1 MTKKTLNNDPE
12 WKFAPILVTSNFERI
27 IVNEKKSILFAKE
40 KGEIVFRWKIECK
53 IVRGEGS
60 IDDLDDVDDCP
71 ELFAYFVK
79 GAPLI
84 ITKNINPNKN
94 IANGTS
100 GFYHSM
106 LFDDEEMNKKFSE
119 LELCT
124 NVGEIITLSQPP
136 DYIIVKLDRTINSE
150 SNLSI
155 DNNISLIPISR
166 KDNFF
171 PMSYKVWIKNRKIS
185 NYPVQVELVDNQGVQ
200 MAFSYTFHKAVGQT
214 IPKLISCLSKRP
226 YYLCQISYRL
236 LLVAL
241 SRVEESKY
249 MRILSD
255 PKEDLSYLINLKAPD
270 DYFIWMKG
278 FDKLVDGKWNENL
291 SVTEWMKLE
300 DKNNMKKN
308 PKKERCIKSIKPLW
322 FPGTKPIFSENNK
335 NDEVKDIQ
343 ENKSKDLFKN
353 LNDSSILQKKI
364 SQKNIK
370 ISNERELYP
379 KYIEFEQKI
388 NDVYKMPKKDN
399 LNDDSLM
406 RIIFW
411 YKFRIGSCF
420 YDSVLFCLKN
430 SKWENIV
437 HEYENGLELRND
449 SLNWIKTLKEKKSSP
464 I

>member
-1 MTKKTLNNDPE
+1 M
-12 WKFAPILVTSNFERI
+12 I
-27 IVNEKKSILFAKE
+27 
-40 KGEIVFRWKIECK
+40 
-53 IVRGEGS
+53 
-60 IDDLDDVDDCP
+60 
-71 ELFAYFVK
+71 
-79 GAPLI
+79 
-84 ITKNINPNKN
+84 
-94 IANGTS
+94 
-100 GFYHSM
+100 
-106 LFDDEEMNKKFSE
+106 FDDEEMNEKISE

-226 YYLCQISYRL
+226 YFLCQISYRL

-300 DKNNMKKN
+300 DKT
-308 PKKERCIKSIKPLW
+308 I
-322 FPGTKPIFSENNK
+322 
-335 NDEVKDIQ
+335 
-343 ENKSKDLFKN
+343 
-353 LNDSSILQKKI
+353 
-364 SQKNIK
+364 
-370 ISNERELYP
+370 
-379 KYIEFEQKI
+379 
-388 NDVYKMPKKDN
+388 
-399 LNDDSLM
+399 
-406 RIIFW
+406 
-411 YKFRIGSCF
+411 
-420 YDSVLFCLKN
+420 
-430 SKWENIV
+430 
-437 HEYENGLELRND
+437 
-449 SLNWIKTLKEKKSSP
+449 
-464 I
+464 

>member
-1 MTKKTLNNDPE
+1 M
-12 WKFAPILVTSNFERI
+12 
-27 IVNEKKSILFAKE
+27 
-40 KGEIVFRWKIECK
+40 
-53 IVRGEGS
+53 
-60 IDDLDDVDDCP
+60 
-71 ELFAYFVK
+71 
-79 GAPLI
+79 
-84 ITKNINPNKN
+84 
-94 IANGTS
+94 
-100 GFYHSM
+100 
-106 LFDDEEMNKKFSE
+106 
-119 LELCT
+119 
-124 NVGEIITLSQPP
+124 
-136 DYIIVKLDRTINSE
+136 
-150 SNLSI
+150 
-155 DNNISLIPISR
+155 
-166 KDNFF
+166 
-171 PMSYKVWIKNRKIS
+171 
-185 NYPVQVELVDNQGVQ
+185 
-200 MAFSYTFHKAVGQT
+200 
-214 IPKLISCLSKRP
+214 
-226 YYLCQISYRL
+226 
-236 LLVAL
+236 
-241 SRVEESKY
+241 
-249 MRILSD
+249 
-255 PKEDLSYLINLKAPD
+255 
-270 DYFIWMKG
+270 
-278 FDKLVDGKWNENL
+278 
-291 SVTEWMKLE
+291 
-300 DKNNMKKN
+300 
-308 PKKERCIKSIKPLW
+308 W